1 MKNSWGYN
9 MPVQSPTDYTTEDIQ
24 KLNLMKE
31 RLSDLISAVMVE
43 LEMHKDTIDKVTVL
57 QNMLLALANV
67 QIPDVQ
73 LQPVF
78 AEIKNDIERQIQ
90 EYLQRELEKK
100 ET

>member
-1 MKNSWGYN
+1 